1 MEGNTLMLV
10 QLFFEKAKGVLY
22 RATELASGNVDGK
35 AFSVHAND
43 DGLIIRGQEVGTQ
56 IIPWSE
62 LAKSITEA
70 ARVDGDGW
78 TPMEQASTSTNRATG
93 EVVSPQEAGA
103 DEVWGNNLY
112 TVHVRR
118 GERMV
123 HLSIHRHDRAPARDW
138 RHFQRIKNEIV
149 GPEYEAVE
157 IYPNEARLVD
167 TSNQYHL
174 WVILDEFGGA
184 EELGIGFHDG
194 RVTAVPDDLKEA
206 YPGAVQRPFEATP

>member
-1 MEGNTLMLV
+1 MLV
-10 QLFFEKAKGVLY
+10 QLFFDKAPKGVLY
-22 RATELASGNVDGK
+22 RAEELAAGNVDDKLFAVLG
-35 AFSVHAND
+35 HN
-43 DGLIIRGQEVGTQ
+43 DGLIVRGQEVGTLL
-56 IIPWSE
+56 IPWAE

-70 ARVDGDGW
+70 ARVDDDGW
-78 TPMEQASTSTNRATG
+78 KPMVQASSSTNRATG
-93 EVVSPQEAGA
+93 EVVTPQEAGA

-118 GERMV
+118 TKRLI

-157 IYPNEARLVD
+157 IYPSEARLVD

-194 RVTAVPDDLKEA
+194 RVTAVPDELKEA
-206 YPGAVQRPFEATP
+206 YPGAVQRPFGEVS

>member
-1 MEGNTLMLV
+1 MLV

-22 RATELASGNVDGK
+22 KAQELASGNVDDKLFAVYG
-35 AFSVHAND
+35 HP
-43 DGLIIRGQEVGTQ
+43 DGLVIRGQEIGTQ
-56 IIPWSE
+56 MIPWSE

-70 ARVDGDGW
+70 ARVDDEGW
-78 TPMEQASTSTNRATG
+78 TPMLQSSTSTNRVTG
-93 EVVSPQEAGA
+93 KVVSPQDAGA

-123 HLSIHRHDRAPARDW
+123 HLSIHRHDRAAARDW

-194 RVTAVPDDLKEA
+194 RTVMTPEEMAAQPDSA
-206 YPGAVQRPFEATP
+206 GAVQRPFGGAG